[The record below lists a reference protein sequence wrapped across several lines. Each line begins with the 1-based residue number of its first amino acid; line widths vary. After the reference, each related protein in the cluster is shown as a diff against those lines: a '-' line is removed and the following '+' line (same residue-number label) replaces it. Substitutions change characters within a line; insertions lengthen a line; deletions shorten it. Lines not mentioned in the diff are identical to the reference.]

1 MQKKMIDESE
11 LRRRLEED
19 AHTCYE
25 WSNGPGTVYR
35 AHSHS
40 YRKLLYCL
48 KGSIRFE
55 LVESG
60 ENVELGPGDRL
71 DLRPGLRHAA
81 VVGPGGV
88 TCIEGQARGPGA

>member
-1 MQKKMIDESE
+1 MIDESE

-25 WSNGPGTVYR
+25 WSNGPGTVYPS
-35 AHSHS
+35 HSHS

-55 LVESG
+55 LVESR

-81 VVGPGGV
+81 VVGPEGV
-88 TCIEGQARGPGA
+88 TCVEGQARDPGA